1 MVCTFDLK
9 KQRFIYP
16 EAAQLYKSIVEY
28 MASEAFNPEA
38 CADIQALDRVVA
50 CGEECRDGYEFIA
63 ASDYDAASVGVFK
76 KDSGVCGMPSG
87 YSTVFKNIDFGEKGA
102 DSVTVEGEILGS
114 QCILVEIY
122 NEENGKK
129 NCRNCFWR
137 NFREKTD
144 NSNTAADRH

>member
-1 MVCTFDLK
+1 
-9 KQRFIYP
+9 
-16 EAAQLYKSIVEY
+16 

-87 YSTVFKNIDFGEKGA
+87 YSTVFKNIDFGDKGA

-129 NCRNCFWR
+129 IAETVFGETS
-137 NFREKTD
+137 EK
-144 NSNTAADRH
+144 NRQFKYSGRPALGPLKLKYLQTALCLRAFASVKLLWLI